1 MRKPPRTIQWVF
13 LTALAAVFSFLV
25 SSLFPSLA
33 PAQDAKS
40 NLKPWRD
47 GVVEAKSDAGFVF
60 MASKGGFAEKE
71 GLDLN
76 MIQFKGDAL
85 ALRGML
91 AGELESY
98 EGNPGAPLIAASRGA
113 DVKIVGCYWPVLTNA
128 IFVRQGI
135 SSVADLKGKAFAISS
150 PGALPDLFARVVLEQ
165 NGLTDSDVRFAVM
178 GSDAD
183 RFRALSAGIADAAV
197 ISTEISPLAAQQG
210 IKLLVHPHDAAP
222 NYLRFCIYTSS
233 TVLKERND
241 DVVHFLAAEMKAL
254 RYALANR
261 DKVLDLTRQI
271 IDAKPDDPRPG
282 YIFDEVTKYSAIDP
296 AMPIPLDKLD
306 WLQDLL
312 VKTGNLTTKIDVK
325 TIVDDGPRQRALAQV
340 GK

>member
-1 MRKPPRTIQWVF
+1 MRMLPRIFHCVF
-13 LTALAAVFSFLV
+13 LTALAAVFSFPL
-25 SSLFPSLA
+25 SSSA
-33 PAQDAKS
+33 PAQDAKPD
-40 NLKPWRD
+40 LKPWRD
-47 GVVEAKSDAGFVF
+47 GIVEAKSDAGFVF

-91 AGELESY
+91 AGELETY

-113 DVKIVGCYWPVLTNA
+113 DIKIVGCYWPVLTNG
-128 IFVRQGI
+128 IFVHGNI
-135 SSVADLKGKAFAISS
+135 ASVADLKGKVFAISS
-150 PGALPDLFARVVLEQ
+150 PGALPDLFARVVLAQ
-165 NGLTDSDVRFAVM
+165 NGLTDSDVKFAVM
-178 GSDAD
+178 GSDPD

-197 ISTEISPLAAQQG
+197 ISTEFEPVAAQQG

-222 NYLRFCIYTSS
+222 NYLRFCIYTTSAI
-233 TVLKERND
+233 LKQRND
-241 DVVHFLAAEMKAL
+241 DVVRFLAAEMKAL
-254 RYALANR
+254 HYALANR

-271 IDAKPDDPRPG
+271 TDAKPDDPRPG
-282 YIFDEVTKYSAIDP
+282 YIFDEVMKYSAIDP
-296 AMPIPLDKLD
+296 TMPIPLDKLD

-312 VKTGNLTTKIDVK
+312 VKTGNLSTKIDVK
-325 TIVDDGPRQRALAQV
+325 TIVDDGPRQKALAEV